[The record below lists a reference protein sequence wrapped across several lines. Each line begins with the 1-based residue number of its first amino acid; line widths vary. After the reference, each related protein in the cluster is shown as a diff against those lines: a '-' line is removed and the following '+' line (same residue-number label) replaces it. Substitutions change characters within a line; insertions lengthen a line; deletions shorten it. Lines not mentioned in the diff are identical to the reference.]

1 MLSLRHTMQF
11 FQLTDLIQLYHYQ
24 LVFQTTVYQFLLVF
38 RLLKEICDQEYN
50 TTKMITEPL

>member
-1 MLSLRHTMQF
+1 MQF